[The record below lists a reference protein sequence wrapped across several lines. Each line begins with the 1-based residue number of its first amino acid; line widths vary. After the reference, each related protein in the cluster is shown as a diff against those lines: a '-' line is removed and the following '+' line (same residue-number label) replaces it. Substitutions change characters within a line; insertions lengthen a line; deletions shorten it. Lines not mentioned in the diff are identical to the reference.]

1 MLELNIVMAMTMA
14 SLVIAAVLL
23 WKSGAEKQRHAISQ
37 RRLNESLA
45 RVESPNGFI
54 SSSSPDAWRPVLLET
69 WMNRAG
75 LTPGQR
81 LYIGLMIPALLL
93 AVGGGLVFGFKAGA
107 VGLFVVYPFGLVAF
121 MHWRI
126 ESFRNQVVA
135 QLPDFLDSVVRILSI
150 GCSLDLAFRNACED
164 SRDPLKGIFSQVL
177 LRTHAGTS
185 LEDAL
190 NQVGE
195 TCAVKEIKFMAAI
208 FYLGMRYGGNAQA
221 ILERIALTMRERER
235 GQKELRAMTSET
247 RASAWILSALPI
259 VVGSMTLFTNP
270 DYLLGMWR
278 DGMGRQLLLAAAG
291 LQVLGMFLLFR
302 MAKIK

>member
-1 MLELNIVMAMTMA
+1 MLELNVVMAMTMV
-14 SLVIAAVLL
+14 SLVIAALFL
-23 WKSGAEKQRHAISQ
+23 WKSGTERQRQATSQ
-37 RRLNESLA
+37 RRLNEALA
-45 RVESPNGFI
+45 RVESPSEFNA
-54 SSSSPDAWRPVLLET
+54 SSSSDTWRSAWLEN
-69 WMNRAG
+69 WLHRAG
-75 LTPGQR
+75 LTPGQQVYVW
-81 LYIGLMIPALLL
+81 LAIPALFL
-93 AVGGGLVFGFKAGA
+93 AFGAGLVFGFKAGA
-107 VGLFVVYPFGLVAF
+107 AGLFVVYPVGLTVF

-126 ESFRNQVVA
+126 EAFRNRVVA

-150 GCSLDLAFRNACED
+150 GCSLDLAFRNAYED

-208 FYLGMRYGGNAQA
+208 FYLGMRYGGNAQV

-235 GQKELRAMTSET
+235 GQKELHAMTSET

-259 VVGSMTLFTNP
+259 VVGGMTMFTNP

-278 DGMGRQLLLAAAG
+278 DEIGRQLLLVACG
-291 LQVLGMFLLFR
+291 LQILGMFLLFR